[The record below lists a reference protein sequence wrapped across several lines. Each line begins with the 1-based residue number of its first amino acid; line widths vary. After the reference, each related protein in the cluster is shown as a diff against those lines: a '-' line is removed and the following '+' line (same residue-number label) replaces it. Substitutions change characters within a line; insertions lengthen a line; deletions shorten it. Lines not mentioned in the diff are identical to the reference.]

1 MAKATRKPAA
11 KRPAR
16 KTAAK
21 KPARKTAAKKPAR
34 KTAARKPARKSAVKK
49 PARKTAARKGVK
61 RATRKPAKTVRAKK
75 TAADRTITHLEK
87 FVANA
92 WDSEPADIGRLRKHA
107 LPPMGNLPCM
117 FYANFNT
124 FWMGENVQV
133 LRQLALD
140 RALPVRALN
149 TMAAALLAR
158 HAARLAKWN
167 MTDTVKLAKRLIR
180 FFEGEGAKSPKEFV
194 RVCEAIML
202 ASDRM
207 NAWIDAALPWSALD
221 RKLKPFPPMK

>member
-1 MAKATRKPAA
+1 MAKATRKPAVKKPAGKPA
-11 KRPAR
+11 KKKAAKKP
-16 KTAAK
+16 AK
-21 KPARKTAAKKPAR
+21 KPARKTATRKPAR
-34 KTAARKPARKSAVKK
+34 KTAARKPARK
-49 PARKTAARKGVK
+49 TAARKGARRV
-61 RATRKPAKTVRAKK
+61 ARKPARKVAARK
-75 TAADRTITHLEK
+75 TAADRTIAHLEK
-87 FVANA
+87 FFREA
-92 WDSEPADIGRLRKHA
+92 WDREPADIGRLRKHA

-133 LRQLALD
+133 LRQLGLD

-180 FFEGEGAKSPKEFV
+180 FFEGEGAKSHKEFV
-194 RVCEAIML
+194 RICEAIML

-207 NAWIDAALPWSALD
+207 NAWIDAALPWSLLD
-221 RKLKPFPPMK
+221 RKLKPFPPVK

>member
-1 MAKATRKPAA
+1 MAKAARKSA
-11 KRPAR
+11 AR
-16 KTAAK
+16 KT
-21 KPARKTAAKKPAR
+21 
-34 KTAARKPARKSAVKK
+34 ARKPARKSA
-49 PARKTAARKGVK
+49 K
-61 RATRKPAKTVRAKK
+61 RATRKPARKVAARK
-75 TAADRTITHLEK
+75 TAADRTIAHLEA
-87 FVANA
+87 FVRTA
-92 WDSEPADIGRLRKHA
+92 WDSEPADMGRLRGHA

-149 TMAAALLAR
+149 TIAAALLAR

-167 MTDTVKLAKRLIR
+167 MTDMVKLARRLIR
-180 FFEGEGAKSPKEFV
+180 FFEGEGAGSHKEFV
-194 RVCEAIML
+194 RVCEALML

-207 NAWIDAALPWSALD
+207 NAWVDAALPWSLLD
-221 RKLKPFPPMK
+221 KRLKPFPPVK

>member
-1 MAKATRKPAA
+1 MAKAARKSAARKPAG
-11 KRPAR
+11 KTGAR
-16 KTAAK
+16 

-34 KTAARKPARKSAVKK
+34 KSAVKKSARKTAAGKGVTKARRKPARKVA
-49 PARKTAARKGVK
+49 ARKTAA
-61 RATRKPAKTVRAKK
+61 
-75 TAADRTITHLEK
+75 DRMIAHLEA
-87 FVANA
+87 FVGNA
-92 WDSEPADIGRLRKHA
+92 WDSEPADMGRLRGHA

-167 MTDTVKLAKRLIR
+167 MTDMVKLCRRLIR
-180 FFEGEGAKSPKEFV
+180 FFEGEGARSPKEFV
-194 RVCEAIML
+194 RVCEALML
-202 ASDRM
+202 ASNRM
-207 NAWIDAALPWSALD
+207 NAWIDAALPWSLLD
-221 RKLKPFPPMK
+221 KRLKPFPPVK